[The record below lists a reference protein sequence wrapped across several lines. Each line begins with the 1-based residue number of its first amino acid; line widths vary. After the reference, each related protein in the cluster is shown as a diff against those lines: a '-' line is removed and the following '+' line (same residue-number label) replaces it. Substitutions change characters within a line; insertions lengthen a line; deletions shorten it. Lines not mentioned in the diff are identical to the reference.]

1 MNNRPDQTFTFRSGR
16 CGRGH
21 ANSYCGSTPCF
32 PSIVFADPIENE
44 EAAERQEK
52 TFRTQSVGTSIESP
66 THGILK
72 PDSTAAQNR
81 AE

>member
-1 MNNRPDQTFTFRSGR
+1 MLHVGTLFGRS
-16 CGRGH
+16 
-21 ANSYCGSTPCF
+21 AALA
-32 PSIVFADPIENE
+32 SIVFAHPIENE